1 MLDRVVSEKKIK
13 TMLED
18 LRSNDFITEEKFQ
31 ELLRLVI
38 ARTGGVIDD
47 ASVFPEANQQLIM
60 SRADALSAAKNPAKA
75 KDALDVLEDKLQ
87 SVWDF
92 DTRSYR
98 RWQDVRGQ
106 TGPPRSTPPCSN

>member
-1 MLDRVVSEKKIK
+1 MDVDVCVLHMLDRVVSEKKIK

-38 ARTGGVIDD
+38 ARTGGVLDD

-60 SRADALSAAKNPAKA
+60 SRADALSAAKNPEKA
-75 KDALDVLEDKLQ
+75 KDARM
-87 SVWDF
+87 S
-92 DTRSYR
+92 
-98 RWQDVRGQ
+98 
-106 TGPPRSTPPCSN
+106 